1 MFFYGLVMVDC
12 VKLSSTCGR
21 IVSEGNFND
30 RKIYREVRKLFLCFF
45 PHISMAWETLF
56 SINKQT

>member
-21 IVSEGNFND
+21 IVVSEGNFND

-45 PHISMAWETLF
+45 PHISMA
-56 SINKQT
+56 